1 MVCTIPHYGNRGALP
16 LHALDINVS
25 RETLQSLTVRNVSR
39 ETLRL
44 TDTFQEDARG
54 TAGDL
59 SLSKHCQP
67 QPEVQPLLQGYPS
80 RRQYST

>member
-25 RETLQSLTVRNVSR
+25 RETL
-39 ETLRL
+39 RL
-44 TDTFQEDARG
+44 ADTFQEDARG